1 MSAPKQF
8 SVWDLIT
15 FPARCLAGC
24 VTLRCL
30 GTTASPRWAAELVIH
45 KSCEQGRQRW
55 SQTSHLTWRNQTK
68 AHQKHFYSKIRGRA
82 SLIGGRGFFLA
93 LIWGEKKKKISGELC
108 HYILDIHILLSVILE
123 MFLQDGFWW
132 SISVFVTEFPC
143 PDSSRSLTSFE
154 RKTTSRTPAI
164 CWIEKAIILICKWNG
179 GRKKVSVL
187 KCSQGQR

>member
-55 SQTSHLTWRNQTK
+55 SHTSHLTWRNQTK

-82 SLIGGRGFFLA
+82 SLIGGEGIFFSINLGWEKEKDIRGVVSLYSWHPYFT
-93 LIWGEKKKKISGELC
+93 ISYFGDVSSGRVLVKYFC
-108 HYILDIHILLSVILE
+108 VCNRVPLPRLLQESDQLWKE
-123 MFLQDGFWW
+123 NYLQD
-132 SISVFVTEFPC
+132 
-143 PDSSRSLTSFE
+143 SSNLLNWEGNYFDM
-154 RKTTSRTPAI
+154 
-164 CWIEKAIILICKWNG
+164 
-179 GRKKVSVL
+179 
-187 KCSQGQR
+187 